1 MYRDRRIQDVE
12 AAHTTPHVPAMK
24 SESFDVK
31 QQARIRQECPTL
43 LTAAPDVKGIAVF
56 YDSFAVGHMVR
67 LLASCLFLYILFTGI
82 ALFGQQTTT
91 ELPDPDAALSSVES
105 QSVRFAELLSANGF
119 LTAAERASLQM
130 ELERSALVL
139 DAQARAVRMISLL
152 VGPAAVH
159 IEAKSTRA
167 APGQAG
173 YSQRVEEAG
182 AGVIVL
188 INEKNYV
195 LTSAHVIQ
203 NAMLRDIRITRIDG
217 TITTPVQAWSDPDT
231 DIAVLAVNMPD
242 AVAAPIGNSQ
252 DLGVGDFV
260 VVIGSPF
267 GLDHSVTTGI
277 VSALGRR
284 NLELAGKNL
293 TWQDFIQTDA
303 AINPGNSGGPLIDSH
318 GRVIGVVAAI
328 ASNSGGNEGVGFAV
342 PINIFMKVATELIS
356 HGSVSKAFLG
366 VTLDADYDAVR
377 ARASGLPTKIGSRV
391 MQVTPNTPA
400 AAAEIMPG
408 DIILEINNIPIQ
420 GDDHLLNVVQMQ
432 PIGELIPMLVYRDQ
446 EAIEVQATLISRA
459 DP

>member
-1 MYRDRRIQDVE
+1 
-12 AAHTTPHVPAMK
+12 MK

-31 QQARIRQECPTL
+31 KLARIRWKSTSLTSTARHENGGTVHFNGFFVGRQSRMLAPCVL
-43 LTAAPDVKGIAVF
+43 LLI
-56 YDSFAVGHMVR
+56 
-67 LLASCLFLYILFTGI
+67 LLSVPL
-82 ALFGQQTTT
+82 LFGQTPGTTQPG
-91 ELPDPDAALSSVES
+91 EALPVVES

-119 LTAAERASLQM
+119 LSELDRASLKI
-130 ELERSALVL
+130 ELEQSAVVL
-139 DAQARAVRMISLL
+139 DAQARAVRAISLL

-182 AGVIVL
+182 AGVIVQ
-188 INEKNYV
+188 INEQHYV

-203 NAMLRDIRITRIDG
+203 NALLRDIRITRLDG
-217 TITTPVQAWSDPDT
+217 SITTPVQAWSDPDT

-242 AVAAPIGNSQ
+242 AVAAPIGDSQ

-318 GRVIGVVAAI
+318 GRVVGIVAAI

-356 HGSVSKAFLG
+356 DGAVSKAFLG
-366 VTLDADYDAVR
+366 VTLDAEYDAVR

-400 AAAEIMPG
+400 ALAGIVLG
-408 DIILEINNIPIQ
+408 DIILEISDIPIQ
-420 GDDHLLNVVQMQ
+420 DDDHLLNVVQMQ
-432 PIGELIPMLVYRDQ
+432 PIGEPIPMLVYRNQ
-446 EAIEVQATLISRA
+446 EAIEVHATLISRSE
-459 DP
+459 P